1 MRACEYS
8 VSNTCR
14 QVFKSFSCHEK
25 ISCYR
30 DLQNTV
36 VGTFEH
42 CNDSANQEQ
51 NRMNEFIFYAEVQ
64 PIFALAK
71 VFEDAD
77 STKQSKTFFRASKI
91 FYQTDFQQVFIRF
104 NRINTKLFLS
114 SIINRHINTILSI
127 APNSSRSEDLKQA
140 YLYFHFITI
149 FLPLVM

>member
-8 VSNTCR
+8 VSNTCV

-25 ISCYR
+25 TSCYR
-30 DLQNTV
+30 NLQNTV

-77 STKQSKTFFRASKI
+77 STKKAK
-91 FYQTDFQQVFIRF
+91 
-104 NRINTKLFLS
+104 NLF
-114 SIINRHINTILSI
+114 
-127 APNSSRSEDLKQA
+127 
-140 YLYFHFITI
+140 
-149 FLPLVM
+149 